1 MQPLISNCCAAALFN
16 CVTLQLAFG
25 TEEGDLYVISLSDG
39 AVVNAFEGHEGEV
52 TSMLFDGEFLFSG
65 STDCTVR

>member
-1 MQPLISNCCAAALFN
+1 MQPLIQRLLYCCTCAVL
-16 CVTLQLAFG
+16 VQLAFG

>member
-1 MQPLISNCCAAALFN
+1 VLLLHWVVLS
-16 CVTLQLAFG
+16 QLAFG

-65 STDCTVR
+65 STDCTVRYASGSLR